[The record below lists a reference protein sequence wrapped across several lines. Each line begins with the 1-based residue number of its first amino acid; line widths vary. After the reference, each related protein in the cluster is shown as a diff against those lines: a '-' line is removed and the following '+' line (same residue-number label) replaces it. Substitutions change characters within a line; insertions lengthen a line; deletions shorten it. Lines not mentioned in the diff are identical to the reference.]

1 MISAVSR
8 LAVLASGTGTILE
21 AIAGSGIDVA
31 VVVCD
36 RDCRALQVARGL
48 GIKTVLLN
56 RDDYGGCGN
65 DFDRVGYT
73 GTLVRV
79 LQSYDTDVVAMAG
92 FGTVLASSAYEAYPG
107 KILNTHPALLPAFPG
122 WHAVEDALK
131 AGVKVTGCTVHIAT
145 PEVDAGPILAQRA
158 VDVLEGDTAGSLHE
172 RIKEVERKLYPSAI
186 RAFIEKATG

>member
-1 MISAVSR
+1 
-8 LAVLASGTGTILE
+8 
-21 AIAGSGIDVA
+21 
-31 VVVCD
+31 
-36 RDCRALQVARGL
+36 L

-56 RDDYGGCGN
+56 RDDYGGYGN

>member
-56 RDDYGGCGN
+56 RDDYGGYGN

>member
-1 MISAVSR
+1 MVSAVSR

-21 AIAGSGIDVA
+21 AITGSGIDVA
-31 VVVCD
+31 VVICD

-48 GIKTVLLN
+48 GIETVLLN
-56 RDDYGGCGN
+56 RDDYGGYGN
-65 DFDRVGYT
+65 DFDRAGYT
-73 GTLVRV
+73 GALVRV

-131 AGVKVTGCTVHIAT
+131 AGVKVTGCTVHITT

-158 VDVLEGDTAGSLHE
+158 VDVLEGDTAESLHE

-186 RAFIEKATG
+186 RAFMEKAVG